1 MPNER
6 LSFVLTLQQV
16 SDPTIRRGVD
26 TIRTEHPCALSANSH
41 FRGRKSR
48 EAYLHFAESEAA
60 STHRRTVSQA
70 RVRMKS
76 LVLQSGPRK
85 FATRKDSGTFFCHV
99 VHLSAAIAR

>member
-6 LSFVLTLQQV
+6 LSFVMTLQQV

-48 EAYLHFAESEAA
+48 EAYLHFAEVKPRAHIAVPSRK
-60 STHRRTVSQA
+60 HVS
-70 RVRMKS
+70 
-76 LVLQSGPRK
+76 G
-85 FATRKDSGTFFCHV
+85 
-99 VHLSAAIAR
+99 